1 MTSQVYVTTNYFVDS
16 KNQCFLTKMKT
27 ICSSKRKLFSVDHQN
42 RVNMHHN
49 PHCKNNSL
57 LILLIKTP
65 CNMSS
70 CTTKKK
76 KKKTSCLKI
85 KCAFTIQQT
94 YLISWSA
101 AFLTTLRL
109 SIHMDKMHHHNQVM
123 DDMISECMSV
133 CACRG
138 KVYVINCVTD
148 APACFQVVNKTQ
160 N

>member
-1 MTSQVYVTTNYFVDS
+1 VTSQVYVTTNYFVDS

-76 KKKTSCLKI
+76 KKKDKLLEDKVCIHYSANVPNILVSCI
-85 KCAFTIQQT
+85 PNYFTVKHTHGQNASPQPGNGR
-94 YLISWSA
+94 YD
-101 AFLTTLRL
+101 FR
-109 SIHMDKMHHHNQVM
+109 
-123 DDMISECMSV
+123 
-133 CACRG
+133 
-138 KVYVINCVTD
+138 VYVCLCVQGKGIRNQLCDRCTSLF
-148 APACFQVVNKTQ
+148 PSC
-160 N
+160 